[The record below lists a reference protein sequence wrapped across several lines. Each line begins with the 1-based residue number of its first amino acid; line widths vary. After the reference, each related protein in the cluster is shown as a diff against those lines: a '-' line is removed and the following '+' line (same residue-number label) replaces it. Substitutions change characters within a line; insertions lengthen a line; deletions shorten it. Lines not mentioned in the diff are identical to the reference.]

1 MESDLIKTI
10 FQVNAVAPGFI
21 ASDMTAK
28 LGDDIEKKILETIPL
43 GEYIFFFKFFIFFYQ
58 ISHCSWPF
66 KFLLQSFR
74 GNGFFKGFEKYSC
87 EIHLKALII
96 FCFGNVLILL
106 AYVVHQIFVCL

>member
-43 GEYIFFFKFFIFFYQ
+43 GEYIFFFKFFIFF
-58 ISHCSWPF
+58 SNF
-66 KFLLQSFR
+66 TLQ
-74 GNGFFKGFEKYSC
+74 
-87 EIHLKALII
+87 
-96 FCFGNVLILL
+96 L
-106 AYVVHQIFVCL
+106 AF